1 MYVCVHLCFSVFACP
16 HICLCPRVAC
26 LLHAVFCCLFVGTCV
41 CVCVGQGSR
50 HAAVCRPAVPV
61 NGRTADDT
69 TTADGGGSEVAGTG
83 GEAAGNTHATLWDQN
98 IHTH

>member
-1 MYVCVHLCFSVFACP
+1 MSAPCRLLLPVCWYLC
-16 HICLCPRVAC
+16 L
-26 LLHAVFCCLFVGTCV
+26 